1 MCAIIT
7 GAFVSILW
15 PKYIM
20 LFYVDDYNYCG
31 LSLEREQ
38 AGAQKGTC
46 CLEHIVTVRML
57 VMYAV

>member
-1 MCAIIT
+1 
-7 GAFVSILW
+7 
-15 PKYIM
+15 M